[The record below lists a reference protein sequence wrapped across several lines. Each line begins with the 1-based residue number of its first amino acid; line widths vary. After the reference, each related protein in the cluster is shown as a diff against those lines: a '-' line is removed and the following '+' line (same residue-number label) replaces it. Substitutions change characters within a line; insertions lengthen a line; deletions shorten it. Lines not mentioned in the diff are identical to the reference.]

1 MNKHPAVCPPHWESS
16 SNCIC
21 FEISIYWWFNKIKA
35 KFGTV
40 QIKLNGYK
48 RIAIEVI
55 ARDEA
60 KNDCNIPEIEITEQL
75 PSGRR
80 QVEQADVKIY
90 FYPTDKLFP
99 VRKKINF
106 FPTDKLFP
114 ILKKY
119 ISIQQTNYFR
129 SDKNIFLSGRK
140 IISGAKKYL
149 SGNGQIISVQTN
161 YFCSDKYILDQV

>member
-1 MNKHPAVCPPHWESS
+1 M
-16 SNCIC
+16 
-21 FEISIYWWFNKIKA
+21 
-35 KFGTV
+35 

-99 VRKKINF
+99 VRKK
-106 FPTDKLFP
+106 DKLFP
-114 ILKKY
+114 V
-119 ISIQQTNYFR
+119 R
-129 SDKNIFLSGRK
+129 KNIGRK
-140 IISGAKKYL
+140 IISGAKKFSPTTDKLFLFRQIYIRPSVNYL
-149 SGNGQIISVQTN
+149 CQTKRANTLLSNEIINS
-161 YFCSDKYILDQV
+161 

>member
-99 VRKKINF
+99 VRKKN
-106 FPTDKLFP
+106 KLFP
-114 ILKKY
+114 V
-119 ISIQQTNYFR
+119 R
-129 SDKNIFLSGRK
+129 KNIGRK
-140 IISGAKKYL
+140 IISGAKKIL

-161 YFCSDKYILDQV
+161 IY

>member
-1 MNKHPAVCPPHWESS
+1 M
-16 SNCIC
+16 
-21 FEISIYWWFNKIKA
+21 
-35 KFGTV
+35 

-99 VRKKINF
+99 VRKK
-106 FPTDKLFP
+106 DKLFP
-114 ILKKY
+114 V
-119 ISIQQTNYFR
+119 R
-129 SDKNIFLSGRK
+129 KNIGRK
-140 IISGAKKYL
+140 IISGAKKIL

-161 YFCSDKYILDQV
+161 IY

>member
-1 MNKHPAVCPPHWESS
+1 M
-16 SNCIC
+16 
-21 FEISIYWWFNKIKA
+21 
-35 KFGTV
+35 

-90 FYPTDKLFP
+90 FYPTDKLFSVRKKYISFRRTNHFRSEKIYFFSDGQIIFGQKKIYFFPTDKLFP

-161 YFCSDKYILDQV
+161 IY

>member
-75 PSGRR
+75 SSGR

-90 FYPTDKLFP
+90 FHLTDKLFP
-99 VRKKINF
+99 
-106 FPTDKLFP
+106 
-114 ILKKY
+114 
-119 ISIQQTNYFR
+119 S
-129 SDKNIFLSGRK
+129 
-140 IISGAKKYL
+140 
-149 SGNGQIISVQTN
+149 NGQIISGEEIYCYSTDKLFLVRKKLNFSPMDKN
-161 YFCSDKYILDQV
+161 YFH